1 VNESARFPEPPPGF
15 FRVPGIP
22 MDRWGLAR
30 EIAAAALFLAS
41 AEASCITGA
50 LLPVDGGYC
59 IGFWG
64 MGAEHSGT
72 PVP

>member
-1 VNESARFPEPPPGF
+1 
-15 FRVPGIP
+15 